1 MESVEHELGERRVRA
16 ALEQGEFC
24 LHYQPQL
31 EQRSGRIVGAEALLR
46 WRDPERGLLLPAHFL
61 AALEATG
68 LIVPVGEWVLHQV
81 VEDCRQ
87 WRRLGVA
94 PDHIA
99 VNLSPVQLSRRLVDA
114 HLVGSAR
121 LRAGCGLDI
130 EVTEATLLGAPN
142 ELTREL
148 QSLRDEGARI
158 VIEDFGSGRASL
170 IRLWALPVDT
180 LKIDRAL
187 TSRVTT
193 DRGTEVAVST
203 IIAVARAFGLGT
215 VAEGVETI
223 EQFELLET
231 LGCERS
237 QGYLHSRPVPADRM
251 AQLLA
256 ADLRSVG

>member
-1 MESVEHELGERRVRA
+1 MESVEHGLRERRMRA
-16 ALEQGEFC
+16 ALEHGEFC
-24 LHYQPQL
+24 LYYQPQL

-46 WRDPERGLLLPAHFL
+46 WRDPERGLLLPADFL

-68 LIVPVGEWVLHQV
+68 LIMQVGEWVLHQV

-99 VNLSPVQLSRRLVDA
+99 VNVSPVQLSRRLVDP

-142 ELTREL
+142 DLTRDL

-158 VIEDFGSGRASL
+158 VIEDFGSGQAPL
-170 IRLWALPVDT
+170 IRLWALPVDM

-187 TSRVTT
+187 TRRLTT
-193 DRGTEVAVST
+193 GSEVAVST

-223 EQFELLET
+223 EQFELLEA
-231 LGCERS
+231 LGCEQS

-251 AQLLA
+251 ARLLA